1 MPEENFKTNFLKKE
15 NIFSLV
21 LLLIIF
27 SVDRFTK
34 IRIINSQAVENTI
47 FINDFL
53 NYELVWNT
61 GIGFGLFSLEASITY
76 HIVTFIIFILILFL
90 FFLTIKSKGTEKF
103 LYTFIMGG
111 ALGNFYD
118 RCTFYA
124 VPDFIDLHVN
134 DFHWFTFNIADIFI
148 SIGIILIILNE
159 ISMKKT

>member
-61 GIGFGLFSLEASITY
+61 GIGFGLFSLEANITY

-90 FFLTIKSKGTEKF
+90 FSL
-103 LYTFIMGG
+103 
-111 ALGNFYD
+111 
-118 RCTFYA
+118 
-124 VPDFIDLHVN
+124 
-134 DFHWFTFNIADIFI
+134 
-148 SIGIILIILNE
+148 
-159 ISMKKT
+159 

>member
-124 VPDFIDLHVN
+124 VPDFIDLHVS

>member
-90 FFLTIKSKGTEKF
+90 FF
-103 LYTFIMGG
+103 
-111 ALGNFYD
+111 
-118 RCTFYA
+118 
-124 VPDFIDLHVN
+124 
-134 DFHWFTFNIADIFI
+134 
-148 SIGIILIILNE
+148 
-159 ISMKKT
+159 

>member
-61 GIGFGLFSLEASITY
+61 GIGFGLFSLEANITY

-148 SIGIILIILNE
+148 SIGIILIILKE

>member
-61 GIGFGLFSLEASITY
+61 GIGFGLFSLEANITY

>member
-103 LYTFIMGG
+103 LYTIIMGG

>member
-61 GIGFGLFSLEASITY
+61 GIGFGLFSLEANITY

-124 VPDFIDLHVN
+124 VPDFIDLHVS

-148 SIGIILIILNE
+148 SIGIILIILKE

>member
-61 GIGFGLFSLEASITY
+61 GIGFGLFSLEANITY

-103 LYTFIMGG
+103 FYTFIMGG

-124 VPDFIDLHVN
+124 VPDFIDLHVS

-148 SIGIILIILNE
+148 SIGIILIILKE

>member
-148 SIGIILIILNE
+148 SIGIILIILKE

>member
-76 HIVTFIIFILILFL
+76 HIVTFIIFNLILFL

-148 SIGIILIILNE
+148 SIGIILIILN
-159 ISMKKT
+159 